1 MKKCQFEDHID
12 RYLLNKLEGEDR
24 DIFEEHYFN
33 CPSCFQKM
41 QERDE
46 IISAIKARG
55 VWIFKEELGPA
66 KKALVPAFEK
76 ITTFF
81 TPRQWATVAAAAVLL
96 LVTIFGVLPQFR
108 SSAPRFVLSENDVAR
123 GKTLSLISPI
133 IDVKTAPVFF
143 EWTEL
148 GGDVEYK
155 IYVSNHGL
163 IWKAVT
169 KDTKITVPDE
179 IRQLM
184 IPGENYSWQ
193 VRAFSTKG
201 TLIAVSSRVQF
212 QIRPSE

>member
-12 RYLLNKLEGEDR
+12 SYLLNKLEGEDR

-33 CPSCFQKM
+33 CPTCFQKM

-46 IISAIKARG
+46 IISAIKTRG
-55 VWIFKEELGPA
+55 VWIFKEEPGPA
-66 KKALVPAFEK
+66 KRALVPAFERV
-76 ITTFF
+76 TTFF
-81 TPRQWATVAAAAVLL
+81 TPRQWATVAAAAALF

-108 SSAPRFVLSENDVAR
+108 SSAPRFVLSEKDVVR

-133 IDVKTAPVFF
+133 IDVETPPAFF
-143 EWTEL
+143 EWTQL

-163 IWKAVT
+163 LWTAAT
-169 KDTKITVPDE
+169 KDTKIAVPDE
-179 IRQLM
+179 IRRLM
-184 IPGENYSWQ
+184 AAGEDYYWQ

-201 TLIAVSSRVQF
+201 TLIAVSSKVQF
-212 QIRPSE
+212 QIEPGE

>member
-1 MKKCQFEDHID
+1 MKKCQFEDNID
-12 RYLLNKLEGEDR
+12 SYLLNKLEEGDR

-33 CPSCFQKM
+33 CPTCFQKM
-41 QERDE
+41 QERNE
-46 IISAIKARG
+46 IISAIKTRG
-55 VWIFKEELGPA
+55 VWIFKEERGPA
-66 KKALVPAFEK
+66 KNAFVPAFEK

-81 TPRQWATVAAAAVLL
+81 TPRQWATVAAAAALL

-108 SSAPRFVLSENDVAR
+108 SSAPRFVLSEKDVVR

-133 IDVKTAPVFF
+133 IDVKAAPAFF

-148 GGDVEYK
+148 GGDAEYK

-163 IWKAVT
+163 IWTAAT
-169 KDTKITVPDE
+169 KDTRIAVPDE
-179 IRQLM
+179 IRRLM
-184 IPGENYSWQ
+184 TPGENYSWQ

-212 QIRPSE
+212 QIGPSE

>member
-1 MKKCQFEDHID
+1 MKKCQFEDQID
-12 RYLLNKLEGEDR
+12 SYLLNKLEGGDR

-41 QERDE
+41 EERNE
-46 IISAIKARG
+46 TISAIKTRG
-55 VWIFKEELGPA
+55 LWIFKEEPGPE

-81 TPRQWATVAAAAVLL
+81 TPRQWATVAAAAALL

-108 SSAPRFVLSENDVAR
+108 GSAPQFVLSEKDIVR

-133 IDVKTAPVFF
+133 IDIKTAPEFF
-143 EWTEL
+143 EWTKL

-163 IWKAVT
+163 LWTEAT
-169 KDTKITVPDE
+169 KGARIAVPDE
-179 IRQLM
+179 IRRLM
-184 IPGENYSWQ
+184 TAGQKYSWQ

-201 TLIAVSSRVQF
+201 TLVAVSSRVQF
-212 QIRPSE
+212 QIKPSE